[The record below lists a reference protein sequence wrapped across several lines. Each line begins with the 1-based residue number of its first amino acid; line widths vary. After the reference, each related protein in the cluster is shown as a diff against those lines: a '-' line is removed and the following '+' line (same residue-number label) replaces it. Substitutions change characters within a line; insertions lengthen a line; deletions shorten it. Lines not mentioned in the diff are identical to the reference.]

1 MVVSILALLPSLC
14 HHILLMAGTLS
25 NGHGT
30 EEPSNWETTTVVST
44 TLFLEDLVDLNQHQS
59 SKEETMVSQVNRN
72 VDSSTLTDSTFVS
85 TNLAPTEHTQL
96 PKLNLDHQL
105 VLEVVQ
111 TQPPLEFKPLQLLE
125 FKPQPL
131 LESKPQQPLESK
143 PQPLLELNQSQE
155 PLEPNQFNQLPE
167 PLEPNQLL
175 ELLEFKLKEESE
187 VVPHLCLLVEDH
199 HLLAQIK
206 HVVMHSQDPMKTL
219 VLVIWLT
226 TQALVPMVV

>member
-111 TQPPLEFKPLQLLE
+111 TQPPLEFKELLEFKPLQLLE

-143 PQPLLELNQSQE
+143 PQQL
-155 PLEPNQFNQLPE
+155 LEPNQFNQLPE

>member
-96 PKLNLDHQL
+96 PNLNLDHQL

-111 TQPPLEFKPLQLLE
+111 TQPPLEFKELLEFKPLQLLE
-125 FKPQPL
+125 FKPQPP

-143 PQPLLELNQSQE
+143 PQQL
-155 PLEPNQFNQLPE
+155 LEPNQFNQLPE